1 MLACRIDSRHLSQIQ
16 KLLQRKTHCFL
27 FSVLS
32 RLIAAGNGFLTY
44 LQMCTLVCSH
54 AGPWGVSRASLSH
67 RSVSICIVFPG
78 HVPLGMPPCPLPA
91 AHKSCLLT
99 QAQASPCHLHQKVFH
114 VPNNLPLPPPQTGEH
129 LTLPGSWHPLSQ
141 GRGIR
146 SPGMRDP
153 VYLDLFCFSSLPSAE
168 PAPTSCPDSLIQA
181 CHSHPTSS

>member
-1 MLACRIDSRHLSQIQ
+1 MGVLLACRIDSRHLSQIQ

-78 HVPLGMPPCPLPA
+78 HVPLGMPPCPFLLHTSLACLPRPRPVLA
-91 AHKSCLLT
+91 TSIRKFSMFLITCPSLLHR
-99 QAQASPCHLHQKVFH
+99 QGSISPCLA
-114 VPNNLPLPPPQTGEH
+114 
-129 LTLPGSWHPLSQ
+129 PGTPFPKEEASGVL
-141 GRGIR
+141 
-146 SPGMRDP
+146 
-153 VYLDLFCFSSLPSAE
+153 A
-168 PAPTSCPDSLIQA
+168 
-181 CHSHPTSS
+181 